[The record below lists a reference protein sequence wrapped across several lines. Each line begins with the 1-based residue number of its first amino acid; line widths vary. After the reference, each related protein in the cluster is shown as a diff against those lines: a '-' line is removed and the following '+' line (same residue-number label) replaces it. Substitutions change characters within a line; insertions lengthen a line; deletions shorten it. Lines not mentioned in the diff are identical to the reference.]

1 MNEASLTRRESVLR
15 MVCIIGACVCFV
27 HGLRFVY
34 EDVAYHFTLD
44 PITVVF
50 TSIPFVP
57 IFAVA
62 PRYKNGS
69 IVYAF
74 IAMLELI
81 IIAVSPFIVVR

>member
-1 MNEASLTRRESVLR
+1 MNERSLTQKEVVLR
-15 MVCIIGACVCFV
+15 MICIIGACVCFV

-34 EDVAYHFTLD
+34 EDVAYHMALD

-50 TSIPFVP
+50 TLIPFAP
-57 IFAVA
+57 IVAVA

-74 IAMLELI
+74 IMVLELI
-81 IIAVSPFIVVR
+81 VIAVCPFIVVR